1 MAPGSLGWLWHSVQT
16 RQQHSQAVF
25 LRGWGTGFCG
35 LSYIVSP
42 FMNPVSQ
49 SVNKHSLGAG
59 RVPECVGNETDMTPL
74 GSWNEVKSMLSALA
88 LSLTV

>member
-1 MAPGSLGWLWHSVQT
+1 
-16 RQQHSQAVF
+16 
-25 LRGWGTGFCG
+25 
-35 LSYIVSP
+35 
-42 FMNPVSQ
+42 MNPVSQ
-49 SVNKHSLGAG
+49 SVNKHSLGTG